1 MLVSSWHGQTN
12 ERNISCST
20 KHELLPET
28 QSRGHTIIKTSSTS
42 CVSLYYHGYVSIR
55 TCAFHPQIHIHLD
68 HMSHLYILIPS
79 QGLGPQNLKYT
90 HLAGLSHVDHMSPR
104 IIKIKFKILLTNNLV
119 LASSTHHRKTG
130 IRCSIRHV

>member
-1 MLVSSWHGQTN
+1 MDKLMREIFPVQQNTN
-12 ERNISCST
+12 YCLKPRVEA
-20 KHELLPET
+20 
-28 QSRGHTIIKTSSTS
+28 GHTIIKTSSTS